1 MDQMM
6 ELQRQMNGMIR
17 DNARRITQMGK
28 ALSGG
33 VGAAKNRPFPWM
45 GGQMPVLNGMPKAA
59 QGADHPDHSARSGAA
74 QKAADASKQKIEKK
88 PPQASR
94 ETRITKE
101 LKSLLDPGRYAAPNL
116 SEQDLRYIVG
126 QYGSAV
132 ENIYELAAGQ
142 MWMLEAVKRVKS
154 AFYLQIL
161 TKAVIKLDLPAFRQQ
176 AEEVCRKHES
186 LRSVFV
192 VNHVERP
199 YRVILKDRVP
209 EINCFDFSDLSMEE
223 FDEKIRACMET
234 DRKRGFRLERDSLL
248 RISIYKSC
256 EEDTYA
262 IVISQPHINSDGT
275 SLGILFR
282 DLFIGYVLDMNGIDQ
297 KIEKQSYQ
305 SYANYLYRVDTEKEL
320 DFWKNALKDIDE
332 DQLLP
337 GQQSSSLEYDSASL
351 FVPFEEAE
359 RKALQDAVR
368 TFKVTQFTI
377 LQGLWGIAMARL
389 KRRHHMVFGAITAGR
404 DAEVSGSMTM
414 EGGFVNAIPVVIRF
428 DDGETMESFFQ
439 RVQASFLEYLNNSHV
454 APNQI
459 RESIGRKRPVF
470 SHMLNNHNFA
480 TPKGSGFAMGGM
492 PGVQIIGGDVYDN
505 LSEDLCVYFTMVEG
519 HQGCNYSYNSR
530 AFSRD
535 VIQIFAEY
543 FKKML
548 LAIGEYG
555 KDDTI
560 GLLPV
565 VDSGMIDVVQDA
577 RQVETIKIAGF
588 LKRNPLFRDAGDE
601 ELLELAQNCHMESYD
616 EDEIIIKKDENV
628 AGLPILLH
636 GRCTVFEQTREGW
649 NNPVRMLKA
658 GQILNYSCL
667 FEGVKANHTVVAASS
682 GVTTVSIPRTELMQF
697 LSLHPMKALEI
708 SRALYEERN
717 IFVQLWTN
725 AV

>member
-6 ELQRQMNGMIR
+6 GLQRQVNGMIR
-17 DNARRITQMGK
+17 DNARRIAQMGQ
-28 ALSGG
+28 ALGG
-33 VGAAKNRPFPWM
+33 GFGARPYSPFPLA
-45 GGQMPVLNGMPKAA
+45 GGQMPILNGVPRVA
-59 QGADHPDHSARSGAA
+59 QGAGLPPRPSAA
-74 QKAADASKQKIEKK
+74 QKTMGVPKQTTEKN

-101 LKSLLDPGRYAAPNL
+101 LKSLLDPGRYAAPDI
-116 SEQDLRYIVG
+116 SEQDLRQIVG

-142 MWMLEAVKRVKS
+142 LWMLEAVKRVRS

-186 LRSVFV
+186 LRSAFV
-192 VNHVERP
+192 VKHVERP

-223 FDEKIRACMET
+223 FDEKIRICMET

-248 RISIYKSC
+248 RINIYKSC
-256 EEDTYA
+256 DEDTYA

-297 KIEKQSYQ
+297 KIEKQNYQ
-305 SYANYLYRVDTEKEL
+305 SYADYLYRVDTEKEL
-320 DFWKNALKDIDE
+320 EFWKNALKDIDE

-359 RKALQDAVR
+359 RKALQEAVR

-389 KRRHHMVFGAITAGR
+389 KRRQHMVFGAITAGR
-404 DAEVSGSMTM
+404 DADVSGSMTM

-428 DDGETMESFFQ
+428 DDDETLGAFFR
-439 RVQASFLEYLNNSHV
+439 RVQTGFLEYLTNSHV

-459 RESIGRKRPVF
+459 RKSIGRKRPVF

-505 LSEDLCVYFTMVEG
+505 LSEDLCVYFTTMEG
-519 HQGCNYSYNSR
+519 RQGCNYSYNSR

-543 FKKML
+543 FKKMI
-548 LAIGEYG
+548 LALGECG
-555 KDDTI
+555 EEGAI
-560 GLLPV
+560 GLLPTE
-565 VDSGMIDVVQDA
+565 DSGMIEVVQDA
-577 RQVETIKIAGF
+577 RQIETIKIAGF
-588 LKRNPLFRDAGDE
+588 LKRTPLFRDAVDGA
-601 ELLELAQNCHMESYD
+601 LLELAKSCHMESYD
-616 EDEIIIKKDENV
+616 EDEIIIKKEEII
-628 AGLPILLH
+628 AELPIILH
-636 GRCTVFEQTREGW
+636 GRCTVFETTREGW
-649 NNPVRMLKA
+649 NNPVRMLRA

-667 FEGVKANHTVVAASS
+667 FEGVSASHTVTAASN
-682 GVTTVSIPRTELMQF
+682 GVTAVFIPRTELMQY
-697 LSLHPMKALEI
+697 LSEHPMKALEL

-717 IFVQLWTN
+717 IFIQLWTN